1 MPVPMVVQGVYLDPF
16 ERNPNPMWIYD
27 SETLRF
33 LEVNQAAIDLYGWS
47 REEFL
52 SMTILDIRPQ
62 EEIEPVLA
70 CAKRGGIQ
78 HASGPWRHRYKDGS
92 EHYVRISSYTSELA
106 LRSVRVV
113 TVNDVTDLVR
123 TTEALTQSEEMFRGL
138 CASSPAGVYKARI
151 DGYVLYVNPV
161 LANTWQMTEEAM
173 LGHGWQRRVHPDD
186 MERLAENWLKM
197 NTAGDS
203 YEHIFRIA
211 LPSGEI
217 RWIHGRSTAIR
228 GLDGK
233 PVASVGTTDDITER
247 RRAEDALRMSEAGL
261 RALTDQ
267 LPVALLYVDAQGKC
281 RRANRA
287 FEDWFD
293 ISREKIL
300 TLDFEY
306 FVLRGDGK
314 QYEADVRRAWGLVMQ
329 GTPLRFEKSIVIH
342 GRKRTIEATYTP
354 DFAADKSIAGFIVLL
369 HDITDR
375 RALEDQFR
383 HAQKME
389 AIGRLA
395 GGIAHDFNNILSV
408 MNGYAR
414 IIEHELHGNERLGPM
429 SAEIHRAGER
439 AARLT
444 QQLLAFSRKQV
455 SQPRIVRVDDLLRD
469 DETMLRRLVSDA
481 VFLEMAPGADNAC
494 IEIDPHRFSQV
505 LLNLVVNARD
515 AMDHGGTLTIK
526 TAVKHR
532 KVLVSVHDTG
542 CGMPAEVRERLFEPF
557 FTTKDEG
564 KGTGLGLATAYGIV
578 REAGGSIAVES
589 VEGVGSTF
597 TLSLPIA
604 RKTKTSNTV
613 PDIQDGPQ
621 SGSETIL
628 LIEDDSNIRYL
639 LAHTLESCGYRVVQA
654 ENGAEGLAIAKGM
667 LAAIDAVISD
677 AIMPKMSGQDVIASL
692 RRLRPELKALLVSG
706 HIDADPKNVA
716 GDPLTMFLYKP
727 VPPDTLTAELRRLLD
742 GTPASV

>member
-1 MPVPMVVQGVYLDPF
+1 MDLF
-16 ERNPNPMWIYD
+16 EKNPNPMWIYD

-33 LEVNQAAIDLYGWS
+33 LDVNQSAIDQYGWS

-52 SMTILDIRPQ
+52 SMTILDIRP
-62 EEIEPVLA
+62 EADFELVRLS
-70 CAKRGGIQ
+70 AKQSGSQ
-78 HASGPWRHRYKDGS
+78 SSSGPWRHLHKDGS
-92 EHYVRISSYTSELA
+92 EHFVRISSFPAEHASRPA
-106 LRSVRVV
+106 RAVI
-113 TVNDVTDLVR
+113 VNNVTDLMR

-138 CASSPAGVYKARI
+138 CASSPAGVYKSRI
-151 DGYVLYVNPV
+151 DGYVVYVNPV
-161 LANTWQMTEEAM
+161 LAKTWQMTEEEM
-173 LGHGWQRRVHPDD
+173 LGHGWQKRVHPDD
-186 MERLAENWLKM
+186 MESLAQGWLRT
-197 NTAGDS
+197 NTTGES
-203 YEHIFRIA
+203 YEHVFRIV

-217 RWIHGRSTAIR
+217 RWIHGRSAPVR
-228 GLDGK
+228 NAEGK
-233 PVASVGTTDDITER
+233 PIASIGTTDDITEQR
-247 RRAEDALRMSEAGL
+247 GAEDALRMSEAGL

-287 FEDWFD
+287 FEEWFN
-293 ISREKIL
+293 ISREEIL
-300 TLDFEY
+300 SLDFEY
-306 FVLRGDGK
+306 FVLRGDGT
-314 QYEADVRRAWGLVMQ
+314 QYEADVRRAWSQVLQ
-329 GTPLRFEKSIVIH
+329 GVPVRFEKSIVVH

-354 DFAADKSIAGFIVLL
+354 DIDTDGRIPGFIVLL
-369 HDITDR
+369 HDITER

-395 GGIAHDFNNILSV
+395 GGIAHDFNNILSI

-414 IIEHELHGNERLGPM
+414 IIEQELDGTGRLGQM

-455 SQPRIVRVDDLLRD
+455 SQPRIALVDDLLRD

-481 VFLEMAPGADNAC
+481 VFLEMIPSAPDAC

-515 AMDHGGTLTIK
+515 AMAQGGTLTIR
-526 TAVKHR
+526 TTTNR
-532 KVLVSVHDTG
+532 RNVLVSVQDTG
-542 CGMPAEVRERLFEPF
+542 CGMPVEVKERLFEPF
-557 FTTKDEG
+557 FTTKEEG

-589 VEGVGSTF
+589 AEGVGSVF
-597 TLSLPIA
+597 TLSIPIA
-604 RKTKTSNTV
+604 RKTQPSDTASRK
-613 PDIQDGPQ
+613 PDCPKG
-621 SGSETIL
+621 GCETIL

-654 ENGAEGLAIAKGM
+654 ENGLEGLNIAKEM
-667 LAAIDAVISD
+667 LPAIDAVISD
-677 AIMPKMSGQDVIASL
+677 AIMPKMSGQEVIANL

-706 HIDADPKNVA
+706 HIDADPRDVT
-716 GDPLTMFLYKP
+716 GDPLTGFLYKP
-727 VPPDTLTAELRRLLD
+727 VPPDILRAELRRLLD
-742 GTPASV
+742 GAPPTQSEQAV

>member
-1 MPVPMVVQGVYLDPF
+1 LDLF

-33 LEVNQAAIDLYGWS
+33 LEVNQAAVDLYGWS

-52 SMTILDIRPQ
+52 NLTILDIRPE

-70 CAKRGGIQ
+70 CAKRGGTQ
-78 HASGPWRHRYKDGS
+78 HASGPWRHRHKDGS
-92 EHYVRISSYTSELA
+92 EHFVRISSYASELTS
-106 LRSVRVV
+106 RSVRVV

-138 CASSPAGVYKARI
+138 CASSPTGVYRARI

-161 LANTWQMTEEAM
+161 LANTWQMTEEEM

-186 MERLAENWLKM
+186 MERLAANWLRT
-197 NTAGDS
+197 NTVGES
-203 YEHIFRIA
+203 YEHIFRIV
-211 LPSGEI
+211 LPTGEI

-228 GLDGK
+228 GVDGK
-233 PVASVGTTDDITER
+233 PVASVGTTDDITDR
-247 RRAEDALRMSEAGL
+247 RRAEDALRMGEAEL

-267 LPVALLYVDAQGKC
+267 LPVALLYVDMHGKC

-293 ISREKIL
+293 ISCEEIL

-306 FVLRGDGK
+306 FVRRGDGQ
-314 QYEADVRRAWGLVMQ
+314 QYEADVRRAWVQVMQ
-329 GTPLRFEKSIVIH
+329 GNPIRFEKSITVR

-354 DFAADKSIAGFIVLL
+354 DFDADGSIPGFIVLL

-414 IIEHELHGNERLGPM
+414 IIEHELDGNARLGHM

-444 QQLLAFSRKQV
+444 QQLLAFSRKQI
-455 SQPRIVRVDDLLRD
+455 SQPRVVRIDDLLRD
-469 DETMLRRLVSDA
+469 DETMLRRLVSDV
-481 VFLEMAPGADNAC
+481 VFLEMVPGAGNAC

-515 AMDHGGTLTIK
+515 AMAQGGTLTIK

-532 KVLVSVHDTG
+532 NVLVSVHDTG

-564 KGTGLGLATAYGIV
+564 KGTGLGLATVYGIV
-578 REAGGSIAVES
+578 RESGGSISVES
-589 VEGVGSTF
+589 AEGVGSTF

-604 RKTKTSNTV
+604 RKTQPSDALPIKQNCAR
-613 PDIQDGPQ
+613 G
-621 SGSETIL
+621 GSETIL

-639 LAHTLESCGYRVVQA
+639 IAHTLEACGYRVVQA
-654 ENGAEGLAIAKGM
+654 ENGVEGLDIAKGM
-667 LAAIDAVISD
+667 LPAIDAIISD
-677 AIMPKMSGQDVIASL
+677 AIMPKMSGQDVIANL

-706 HIDADPKNVA
+706 HIDADPKNVTR
-716 GDPLTMFLYKP
+716 DPRTSFLYKP
-727 VPPDTLTAELRRLLD
+727 VPPDILTAELRRLLD
-742 GTPASV
+742 GTPTSV

>member
-1 MPVPMVVQGVYLDPF
+1 MAEYEVCLDLF
-16 ERNPNPMWIYD
+16 EKNPNPMWIYD

-33 LEVNQAAIDLYGWS
+33 VEVNQAAIDLYGWS
-47 REEFL
+47 RQEFL
-52 SMTILDIRPQ
+52 NMTILDIRP
-62 EEIEPVLA
+62 EEDEELVRA
-70 CAKRGGIQ
+70 CIQRGGTQ
-78 HASGPWRHRYKDGS
+78 HNSQPWRHRHKDGS
-92 EHYVRISSYTSELA
+92 EHF
-106 LRSVRVV
+106 VRVSSDPIEYASRPARV
-113 TVNDVTDLVR
+113 VAVNDISDLVR
-123 TTEALTQSEEMFRGL
+123 ATEALTQSEEMFRGL
-138 CASSPAGVYKARI
+138 CASSPAGVYKSRI

-161 LANTWQMTEEAM
+161 LANMWQMPEEEM

-186 MERLAENWLKM
+186 MERLAQGWLRT
-197 NTAGDS
+197 NAAGDS
-203 YEHIFRIA
+203 YEHVFRII
-211 LPSGEI
+211 LPAGEI

-228 GLDGK
+228 GTDGR
-233 PVASVGTTDDITER
+233 PIASVGTTDDITEQR
-247 RRAEDALRMSEAGL
+247 SANDALRMSEAEL

-293 ISREKIL
+293 ISREEIL
-300 TLDFEY
+300 TLDFEF

-314 QYEADVRRAWGLVMQ
+314 QYEAEVRRAWALVLD
-329 GTPLRFEKSIVIH
+329 GRPVRFEKTIVTQ

-354 DFAADKSIAGFIVLL
+354 DLDADRQVLGFIVLL

-414 IIEHELHGNERLGPM
+414 IIEQELNGNGRLGHM

-455 SQPRIVRVDDLLRD
+455 SQPRIVPVDDLLRD
-469 DETMLRRLVSDA
+469 DETMLRRLVSDTIS
-481 VFLEMAPGADNAC
+481 LEMELGAGEAR

-505 LLNLVVNARD
+505 LLNLVVNAKD
-515 AMDHGGTLTIK
+515 AMTHSGTLTIR
-526 TAVKHR
+526 TLVHQR
-532 KVLVSVHDTG
+532 NVLVSVQDTG
-542 CGMPAEVRERLFEPF
+542 CGMPPQVREKLFEPF
-557 FTTKDEG
+557 FTTKEEG
-564 KGTGLGLATAYGIV
+564 KGTGLGLATVYGIV
-578 REAGGSIAVES
+578 REAGGSISVES
-589 VEGVGSTF
+589 AEGAGSTF

-604 RKTKTSNTV
+604 EKTQPADITPRK
-613 PDIQDGPQ
+613 QDCSQCGN
-621 SGSETIL
+621 ETIL

-654 ENGAEGLAIAKGM
+654 ENGIEGLDIAKNM
-667 LAAIDAVISD
+667 LPAIDAVISD
-677 AIMPKMSGQDVIASL
+677 AIMPKMSGQEVIATL
-692 RRLRPELKALLVSG
+692 RRLRPELKAMLVSG
-706 HIDADPKNVA
+706 HIDADPKDVTSD
-716 GDPLTMFLYKP
+716 GRTLFLYKP
-727 VPPDTLTAELRRLLD
+727 VPPEILTAELRRLLD

>member
-1 MPVPMVVQGVYLDPF
+1 LDLF
-16 ERNPNPMWIYD
+16 EKSPSPIWIFD

-52 SMTILDIRPQ
+52 KMTIMDIRPL
-62 EEIEPVLA
+62 EDVDRVLA
-70 CAKRGGIQ
+70 HVSLGGTQ
-78 HASGPWRHRYKDGS
+78 HPSGPWRHFHKDGS
-92 EHYVRISSYTSELA
+92 LHFVRISSYASQFGSHPA
-106 LRSVRVV
+106 RVV
-113 TVNDVTDLVR
+113 TVSDISDLVR

-138 CASSPAGVYKARI
+138 CASSPTGVYKSRI

-161 LANTWQMTEEAM
+161 LANTWQMTEEEM
-173 LGHGWQRRVHPDD
+173 LGHGWQNRVHPEDL
-186 MERLAENWLKM
+186 ESLAQGWLRT
-197 NTAGDS
+197 NSAGDS
-203 YEHIFRIA
+203 YEHVFRII

-228 GLDGK
+228 GADGK
-233 PVASVGTTDDITER
+233 PIASVGTTNDITEQR
-247 RRAEDALRMSEAGL
+247 KANETLRMSEAGL

-267 LPVALLYVDAQGKC
+267 LPVALLYVDAQGRC

-287 FEDWFD
+287 FEDWFN
-293 ISREKIL
+293 ISREEIVK
-300 TLDFEY
+300 LDFEY
-306 FVLRGDGK
+306 LVLRGDGQ
-314 QYEADVRRAWGLVMQ
+314 QYEADVRRAWEQVMR
-329 GTPLRFEKSIVIH
+329 GTPIRFEKSIVIH

-354 DFAADKSIAGFIVLL
+354 DLDADRRVLGFIVLL

-414 IIEHELHGNERLGPM
+414 IIEQELDGNGRLGHM

-455 SQPRIVRVDDLLRD
+455 SQPRIVRIDDLLRD
-469 DETMLRRLVSDA
+469 DETMLRRLVSDTI
-481 VFLEMAPGADNAC
+481 FLEMVLGGGDAC

-515 AMDHGGTLTIK
+515 AMAHGGTITIR

-532 KVLVSVHDTG
+532 SVMVSVRDTG

-564 KGTGLGLATAYGIV
+564 KGSGLGLATAYGIV
-578 REAGGSIAVES
+578 REAGGSISVES
-589 VEGVGSTF
+589 VEGTGSTF
-597 TLSLPIA
+597 SLSFPAA
-604 RKTKTSNTV
+604 RKKSISATPARN
-613 PDIQDGPQ
+613 PECPRC
-621 SGSETIL
+621 GSETIL

-639 LAHTLESCGYRVVQA
+639 LAHTLESSGYRVVQA

-667 LAAIDAVISD
+667 LPAIDAVISD
-677 AIMPKMSGQDVIASL
+677 AIMPKMNGRDVIANL
-692 RRLRPELKALLVSG
+692 RQLRPELKAMLVSG
-706 HIDADPKNVA
+706 HIDADPKDLTN
-716 GDPLTMFLYKP
+716 DPLTSFLYKP
-727 VPPDTLTAELRRLLD
+727 VPPDILTAELRRLLD

>member
-1 MPVPMVVQGVYLDPF
+1 MDLF

-52 SMTILDIRPQ
+52 KMTILDIRP
-62 EEIEPVLA
+62 EEDVESVRA
-70 CAKRGGIQ
+70 CALRGGTQ
-78 HASGPWRHRYKDGS
+78 HASGPWRHRHKDGS
-92 EHYVRISSYTSELA
+92 EHFVRISSCAIEHASRPARL
-106 LRSVRVV
+106 V
-113 TVNDVTDLVR
+113 TVNDVSDLVR
-123 TTEALTQSEEMFRGL
+123 ATEALTQSEEMFRGL
-138 CASSPAGVYKARI
+138 CASSPTGVYKARI

-161 LANTWQMTEEAM
+161 LANMWQMTEEEM
-173 LGHGWQRRVHPDD
+173 LGHGWQQRVHPED
-186 MERLAENWLKM
+186 MQRLAENWLRT
-197 NTAGDS
+197 NAGGES
-203 YEHIFRIA
+203 YEHVFRIV
-211 LPSGEI
+211 LPSGET
-217 RWIHGRSTAIR
+217 RWIHGRSTAVR
-228 GLDGK
+228 NAEGR
-233 PVASVGTTDDITER
+233 PTASVGTTDDITER
-247 RRAEDALRMSEAGL
+247 RCAENALRMSEAGL

-281 RRANRA
+281 QRANRA

-293 ISREKIL
+293 ISREKIV

-314 QYEADVRRAWGLVMQ
+314 QYEADVRRAWAMVMQ
-329 GTPLRFEKSIVIH
+329 GTPVRFEKHIVVH

-354 DFAADKSIAGFIVLL
+354 DFDTDQSILGFIVLL

-414 IIEHELHGNERLGPM
+414 IIEHELDGNGRLSHM

-455 SQPRIVRVDDLLRD
+455 SQPRIVRIDDLLRD
-469 DETMLRRLVSDA
+469 DETMLRRLVSDTI
-481 VFLEMAPGADNAC
+481 FLEMMPGAGDAS

-515 AMDHGGTLTIK
+515 AMAQGGTLTIK
-526 TAVKHR
+526 TAVKHSN
-532 KVLVSVHDTG
+532 VLVSVHDTG
-542 CGMPAEVRERLFEPF
+542 CGMPVEVRERLFEPF

-578 REAGGSIAVES
+578 REAGGSISVES
-589 VEGVGSTF
+589 TEGVGSTF

-604 RKTKTSNTV
+604 RKTQ
-613 PDIQDGPQ
+613 PADDGPAQ
-621 SGSETIL
+621 QDCPQGGSETIL

-654 ENGAEGLAIAKGM
+654 EDGVEGLDIAKGM
-667 LAAIDAVISD
+667 LPMIDAVISD
-677 AIMPKMSGQDVIASL
+677 AIMPKMSGQDVIAHL

-706 HIDADPKNVA
+706 HIDADPKDVT
-716 GDPLTMFLYKP
+716 GDPHTAFLYKP
-727 VPPDTLTAELRRLLD
+727 VPPDILTAELRRLLD
-742 GTPASV
+742 HTPTPTEHTGANSQPLA

>member
-1 MPVPMVVQGVYLDPF
+1 LDLF
-16 ERNPNPMWIYD
+16 EKSPNPIWIFD
-27 SETLRF
+27 SETMRF
-33 LEVNQAAIDLYGWS
+33 LDVNQAAIDLYGWS

-52 SMTILDIRPQ
+52 NMTILDIRPP
-62 EEIEPVLA
+62 EDIAAVIAHVNL
-70 CAKRGGIQ
+70 GGTQ
-78 HASGPWRHRYKDGS
+78 HPSGPWRHRHKDGS
-92 EHYVRISSYTSELA
+92 QHFVRISSYASQYGSRPA
-106 LRSVRVV
+106 RVV
-113 TVNDVTDLVR
+113 TVSDISDLMSA
-123 TTEALTQSEEMFRGL
+123 TEALTQSEEMFRGL
-138 CASSPAGVYKARI
+138 CASSPTGVYKSRI

-161 LANTWQMTEEAM
+161 LANTWQMTEEEM
-173 LGHGWQRRVHPDD
+173 LGHGWQRRVHPED
-186 MERLAENWLKM
+186 MEKLAQGWLST
-197 NTAGDS
+197 NTVGDS
-203 YEHIFRIA
+203 YEHIFRIV
-211 LPSGEI
+211 LPSGEM

-228 GLDGK
+228 GLDGR
-233 PVASVGTTDDITER
+233 PVASVGTTNDITEQR
-247 RRAEDALRMSEAGL
+247 EANEALRMSEAGL

-287 FEDWFD
+287 FEDWFN
-293 ISREKIL
+293 IPREEIVA
-300 TLDFEY
+300 LDFEY
-306 FVLRGDGK
+306 FVLRGDGN
-314 QYEADVRRAWGLVMQ
+314 QYEADVRRAWALVMQ
-329 GTPLRFEKSIVIH
+329 GTPVRFEKSIVVH
-342 GRKRTIEATYTP
+342 DRKRTIEATYTP
-354 DFAADKSIAGFIVLL
+354 DFDADKRVLGFIVLL

-414 IIEHELHGNERLGPM
+414 IIEQELDGNGRLGHM

-455 SQPRIVRVDDLLRD
+455 SQPRIVRIDDLLRD
-469 DETMLRRLVSDA
+469 DETMLRRLVSDTI
-481 VFLEMAPGADNAC
+481 FLEMVFGAGEAC

-515 AMDHGGTLTIK
+515 AMIQGGTLSIR

-532 KVLVSVHDTG
+532 SVLVGVKDTG

-578 REAGGSIAVES
+578 REAGGSISVES
-589 VEGVGSTF
+589 IEGAGSTF
-597 TLSLPIA
+597 TLSLPVV
-604 RKTKTSNTV
+604 RKKH
-613 PDIQDGPQ
+613 PAGDAPGKQAFPQ
-621 SGSETIL
+621 GGSETIL

-654 ENGAEGLAIAKGM
+654 EDGVEGLAIAQGM
-667 LAAIDAVISD
+667 LPQIDVVISD
-677 AIMPKMSGQDVIASL
+677 AIMPRMNGQDVIARL

-706 HIDADPKNVA
+706 HIDADPKDLTN
-716 GDPLTMFLYKP
+716 DPLTSFLYKP
-727 VPPDTLTAELRRLLD
+727 VPPDILTAELRRLLD

>member
-1 MPVPMVVQGVYLDPF
+1 
-16 ERNPNPMWIYD
+16 MWIYD

-52 SMTILDIRPQ
+52 HMTILDIRP
-62 EEIEPVLA
+62 EEDVERVRA
-70 CAKRGGIQ
+70 RARRGGTQ
-78 HASGPWRHRYKDGS
+78 QASGPWRHRHKDGS
-92 EHYVRISSYTSELA
+92 EHLVRIASYAMEHAS
-106 LRSVRVV
+106 RPVRVV

-123 TTEALTQSEEMFRGL
+123 TTEALMQSEEMFRSL
-138 CASSPAGVYKARI
+138 CASSPAGVYKADM
-151 DGYVLYVNPV
+151 DGYVVYVNPV
-161 LANTWQMTEEAM
+161 LANTWQMPEREM
-173 LGHGWQRRVHPDD
+173 LGHGWQKRVHPDD
-186 MERLAENWLKM
+186 MESLAQGWLKT
-197 NTAGDS
+197 NAAGDS
-203 YEHIFRIA
+203 YEHVFRIV
-211 LPSGEI
+211 LPSGKI
-217 RWIHGRSTAIR
+217 RWIHGRSTAVR
-228 GLDGK
+228 GPDGK
-233 PVASVGTTDDITER
+233 LIASIGTTDDITEE
-247 RRAEDALRMSEAGL
+247 RRANDALRMSEAEL

-287 FEDWFD
+287 FEDWFH
-293 ISREKIL
+293 IPREEVL

-314 QYEADVRRAWGLVMQ
+314 RYEADVRRAWRLVLQ
-329 GTPLRFEKSIVIH
+329 GTPVQFEKSIVIN
-342 GRKRTIEATYTP
+342 GSRRTIEATYTP
-354 DFAADKSIAGFIVLL
+354 DFDAEQRVLGFIVLL

-414 IIEHELHGNERLGPM
+414 IIEHELNGNGRLAQM

-455 SQPRIVRVDDLLRD
+455 SQPRVVPIDDLVRD
-469 DETMLRRLVSDA
+469 DESMLHRLVSDSI
-481 VFLEMAPGADNAC
+481 FLEIISGAGDAC

-515 AMDHGGTLTIK
+515 AMTHGGTLTIK
-526 TAVKHR
+526 TTADQQSVT
-532 KVLVSVHDTG
+532 VSVQDTG
-542 CGMPAEVRERLFEPF
+542 CGMPPEVRERLFEPF
-557 FTTKDEG
+557 FTTKGEG
-564 KGTGLGLATAYGIV
+564 KGTGLGLATVYGIV
-578 REAGGSIAVES
+578 REAGGSISVES
-589 VEGVGSTF
+589 AEEAGSTF
-597 TLSLPIA
+597 TLSLPVA
-604 RKTKTSNTV
+604 RKTNLQEPAPKK
-613 PDIQDGPQ
+613 QDCPQ
-621 SGSETIL
+621 GGCETIL

-654 ENGAEGLAIAKGM
+654 EDGVEGLDIAKGM
-667 LAAIDAVISD
+667 LPAIDAVISD
-677 AIMPKMSGQDVIASL
+677 AIMPKMGGQDVIARL

-706 HIDADPKNVA
+706 HIDADPKELA
-716 GDPLTMFLYKP
+716 GDPRTSFLYKP
-727 VPPDTLTAELRRLLD
+727 VPPEVLTAELRRLLD
-742 GTPASV
+742 GMPASA

>member
-1 MPVPMVVQGVYLDPF
+1 LDLF
-16 ERNPNPMWIYD
+16 EKSPNPIWIFD
-27 SETLRF
+27 SKTLRF
-33 LEVNQAAIDLYGWS
+33 LDVNQAAIDLYGWS

-52 SMTILDIRPQ
+52 RMTILDIRPP
-62 EEIEPVLA
+62 EDIAAVLA
-70 CAKRGGIQ
+70 HVKLGGTQ
-78 HASGPWRHRYKDGS
+78 HPSGPWRHRHKDGS
-92 EHYVRISSYTSELA
+92 EHFVRISSYATQCDG
-106 LRSVRVV
+106 RPIRVV
-113 TVNDVTDLVR
+113 TVSDISDLMR
-123 TTEALTQSEEMFRGL
+123 ATEALTQSEEMFRGL
-138 CASSPAGVYKARI
+138 CASSPAGVYKSRI

-161 LANTWQMTEEAM
+161 LANTWQMTEEEM
-173 LGHGWQRRVHPDD
+173 LGHGWQQRVHPED
-186 MERLAENWLKM
+186 MEKLAENWLKM

-203 YEHIFRIA
+203 YEHVFRIV
-211 LPSGEI
+211 LPSGEM

-228 GLDGK
+228 GLDGR
-233 PVASVGTTDDITER
+233 PVASVGTTNDITEQR
-247 RRAEDALRMSEAGL
+247 EANEALRMSEAGL

-287 FEDWFD
+287 FEDWFN
-293 ISREKIL
+293 ISREEIV

-306 FVLRGDGK
+306 FVLRGDGQ

-329 GTPLRFEKSIVIH
+329 GTPVRFEKSIVVRS
-342 GRKRTIEATYTP
+342 RKRTIEATYTP
-354 DFAADKSIAGFIVLL
+354 DFDAEQRVLGFIVLL

-414 IIEHELHGNERLGPM
+414 IIEQELGGNGRLGHM

-455 SQPRIVRVDDLLRD
+455 SQPRIVRIDDLLRD
-469 DETMLRRLVSDA
+469 DETMLRRLVSDTI
-481 VFLEMAPGADNAC
+481 FLEMVFGAGEAC

-515 AMDHGGTLTIK
+515 AMTQGGTLTIR
-526 TAVKHR
+526 TTTKHR
-532 KVLVSVHDTG
+532 NALVSVQDTG
-542 CGMPAEVRERLFEPF
+542 CGMPSEVRERLFEPF

-578 REAGGSIAVES
+578 REAGGSISVES
-589 VEGVGSTF
+589 VEGAGSTF
-597 TLSLPIA
+597 TLSFPIDR
-604 RKTKTSNTV
+604 RKHPAGDTLGK
-613 PDIQDGPQ
+613 QACPQ
-621 SGSETIL
+621 GGSETIL

-654 ENGAEGLAIAKGM
+654 EDGVEGLTIAQGM
-667 LAAIDAVISD
+667 LPSIDAVISD
-677 AIMPKMSGQDVIASL
+677 AIMPKMNGQDVIARL

-706 HIDADPKNVA
+706 HIDADPKDLTN
-716 GDPLTMFLYKP
+716 DPLTSFLYKP
-727 VPPDTLTAELRRLLD
+727 VPPDILTAELRRLLD
-742 GTPASV
+742 GAPASV

>member
-1 MPVPMVVQGVYLDPF
+1 MDLF
-16 ERNPNPMWIYD
+16 EKSPNPTWIFD

-33 LEVNQAAIDLYGWS
+33 LDVNQAAIDLYGWS

-52 SMTILDIRPQ
+52 KMSILDIRPP
-62 EEIEPVLA
+62 EDIEAVIAHVKL
-70 CAKRGGIQ
+70 GGTQ
-78 HASGPWRHRYKDGS
+78 HPSGPWRHCHKDGS
-92 EHYVRISSYTSELA
+92 EHFVRISSYASQYGSRPA
-106 LRSVRVV
+106 RVV
-113 TVNDVTDLVR
+113 TVSDITDLVR

-138 CASSPAGVYKARI
+138 CASSPAGVYKSRI

-161 LANTWQMTEEAM
+161 LANTWQMTEEEM
-173 LGHGWQRRVHPDD
+173 LGHGWQQRVHPED
-186 MERLAENWLKM
+186 MEKLAQGWLRT
-197 NTAGDS
+197 NTVGDS
-203 YEHIFRIA
+203 YEHVFRIV

-228 GLDGK
+228 GTDGK
-233 PVASVGTTDDITER
+233 PIASVGTTNDITEQR
-247 RRAEDALRMSEAGL
+247 QANDALRMSEAGL

-287 FEDWFD
+287 FEDWFN
-293 ISREKIL
+293 IRREEIL
-300 TLDFEY
+300 ALDFDY
-306 FVLRGDGK
+306 FVLRGDGM
-314 QYEADVRRAWGLVMQ
+314 QYEADVRRAWGMVMQ
-329 GTPLRFEKSIVIH
+329 GTPVRFEKSIVVH

-354 DFAADKSIAGFIVLL
+354 DFDADQRVLGFIVLL

-414 IIEHELHGNERLGPM
+414 IIEHELDGNGRLGHM

-455 SQPRIVRVDDLLRD
+455 SQPRIVRIDDLLRD
-469 DETMLRRLVSDA
+469 DETMLRRLVSDTI
-481 VFLEMAPGADNAC
+481 FLEMVFGAGEAC

-515 AMDHGGTLTIK
+515 AMTQGGGTLAIRT
-526 TAVKHR
+526 TMKHR
-532 KVLVSVHDTG
+532 NVLVSVQDTG

-564 KGTGLGLATAYGIV
+564 KGTGLGLATAYGII
-578 REAGGSIAVES
+578 REAGGSISVES
-589 VEGVGSTF
+589 AEGVGSTF
-597 TLSLPIA
+597 TLSIPAA
-604 RKTKTSNTV
+604 RKKHATDSAPRKATCS
-613 PDIQDGPQ
+613 QG
-621 SGSETIL
+621 GSETIL

-639 LAHTLESCGYRVVQA
+639 LAYTLESCGYRVVQA
-654 ENGAEGLAIAKGM
+654 EDGAEGLAIAKEM
-667 LAAIDAVISD
+667 LPAIDAVISD
-677 AIMPKMSGQDVIASL
+677 AIMPKMNGRDVIANL
-692 RRLRPELKALLVSG
+692 RRMRPELKALLVSG
-706 HIDADPKNVA
+706 HIDADPKDMTN
-716 GDPLTMFLYKP
+716 DPLTAFLYKP

-742 GTPASV
+742 GAPASV